1 MKKLFVSGHRGM
13 VGSAVVR
20 AAEATGNYTLIL
32 RTRQELDLQDPAA
45 VKALFDKGQP
55 DAVIHC
61 AARVGGIVANNTF
74 PADFM
79 AENIGVSFSV
89 IDAARQHRTPRLLYL
104 GSSCIY
110 PRLAPQPIPETAL
123 LGSPLETTNEAYAI
137 AKIASLK
144 YCQYIRQQEGL
155 LYHSAMPTNLYGPHD
170 HYHPQYSHVIPGLLR
185 KFHHAS
191 KTGAGSVSVW
201 GTGNVR
207 REFLHVDDLAQAL
220 LVLLETGNPP
230 DIVNI
235 GTGRDVTIR
244 ELAEIIAKVTGFK
257 GTIDFDTSMP
267 DGTPRKCLDVSRITS
282 LGWKPVTDLETGLRN
297 TYAEAASTGLL
308 DNGADE

>member
-1 MKKLFVSGHRGM
+1 MKKLFVCGHRGM

-20 AAEATGNYTLIL
+20 VAEASGKYTLLL
-32 RTRQELDLQDPAA
+32 RTRHELNLQDPAA
-45 VKALFDKGQP
+45 VHDLFEREKP

-61 AARVGGIVANNTF
+61 AARVGGIVANSTF

-89 IDAARQHRTPRLLYL
+89 IDAARRHGTPRLLYL

-110 PRLAPQPIPETAL
+110 PRLAPQPINESAL

-170 HYHPQYSHVIPGLLR
+170 HYHPTYSHVIPGLLR
-185 KFHHAS
+185 KFHNAIRA
-191 KTGAGSVSVW
+191 GADSVTVW
-201 GTGNVR
+201 GSGKVR
-207 REFLHVDDLAQAL
+207 REFLHVDDLARAL
-220 LVLLETGNPP
+220 LLLLEVDNPP
-230 DIVNI
+230 DIVNVGS
-235 GTGRDVTIR
+235 GTDVTIR
-244 ELAEIIAKVTGFK
+244 ELAELIADVTGFK
-257 GTIDFDTSMP
+257 GEIRFDTAMP
-267 DGTPRKCLDVSRITS
+267 DGTPRKCLDISKITS
-282 LGWKPVTDLETGLRN
+282 LGWNPTIDLPSGLRA
-297 TYAEAASTGLL
+297 TYLEAAAAGLL
-308 DNGADE
+308 ADE